1 MICKKTVRL
10 VSLFLV
16 LELVLGSVVF
26 AQQTVSVRLKDV
38 SRIIEARDNQLLGF
52 GLVVG
57 LRNSG
62 DSRATGF
69 TQVALRNLLGKL
81 GISVGGSDFN
91 SRNVAAVMVTSTLPP
106 FMKKGQRISVIVS
119 ALGDCSSLA
128 GGMLLLTPL
137 QGADMRTYAVAQ
149 GAVIVSGVSETTATA
164 KLFKDQ
170 ATVGNIP
177 GGAIIEE
184 EVPVT
189 FSDQH
194 NITVVMNES
203 NFITV
208 ARAARAVQEAGFPGA
223 KAVDANTVK
232 IPLSDLDSSDLVT
245 TIAVLENVLL
255 VPDSS
260 SKIVV
265 NARTGTV
272 VIGEMVRLLPVALTH
287 GSVSI
292 KITDQ
297 TANALQQGET
307 QSPIQVQEND
317 SRIIYLNPSAT
328 LSSLVDSLN
337 EIGVTPKD
345 LISIIQALKESGA
358 LIADIDVI

>member
-1 MICKKTVRL
+1 MKKYLIRI
-10 VSLFLV
+10 VSVFLIAQIAMSSA
-16 LELVLGSVVF
+16 LC

-57 LRNSG
+57 LRNTG
-62 DSRATGF
+62 DSRSTGF
-69 TQVALRNLLGKL
+69 TQTALRNLLGKL
-81 GISVGGSDFN
+81 GLSVGGVDFN

-119 ALGDCSSLA
+119 ALGDCTSLS

-149 GAVIVSGVSETTATA
+149 GAVIVSGVSEISASS
-164 KLFKDQ
+164 KLYKDQ

-177 GGAIIEE
+177 AGAIIEE

-223 KAVDANTVK
+223 KAIDANTVK

-260 SKIVV
+260 CKIVV
-265 NARTGTV
+265 NSRTGTV

-292 KITDQ
+292 RITEQ
-297 TANALQQGET
+297 GPGGGLQQGTPE
-307 QSPIQVQEND
+307 SPIQVQEND
-317 SRIIYLNPSAT
+317 SRLIYLSPSAT

>member
-1 MICKKTVRL
+1 MMKKISKI
-10 VSLFLV
+10 VSFCLIMLLCLSPFT
-16 LELVLGSVVF
+16 F
-26 AQQTVSVRLKDV
+26 AQQPVSVRLKDV
-38 SRIIEARDNQLLGF
+38 GKVIEARDNQLLGF

-81 GISVGGSDFN
+81 GITVGGSDFN
-91 SRNVAAVMVTSTLPP
+91 SRNVAAVMVTATLPP
-106 FMKKGQRISVIVS
+106 FMKKGQRIPVTVS
-119 ALGDCSSLA
+119 ALGDCSSLS
-128 GGMLLLTPL
+128 GGTLLLTPL
-137 QGADMRTYAVAQ
+137 QGADMRTYAVSQ
-149 GAVIVSGVSETTATA
+149 GPVVVSGVSEISSSA
-164 KLFKDQ
+164 KLYKDQ

-177 GGAIIEE
+177 DGAIIEE
-184 EVPVT
+184 EVAVT

-208 ARAARAVQEAGFPGA
+208 ARAARSIQEAGFPGA
-223 KAVDANTVK
+223 KAIDANTVK

-245 TIAVLENVLL
+245 TIAILENVLL

-265 NARTGTV
+265 NSRTGTV

-292 KITDQ
+292 RISEQ
-297 TANALQQGET
+297 NANSFQGGET
-307 QSPIQVQEND
+307 PSPIQVQEND
-317 SRIIYLNPSAT
+317 SRLIYLNPSST

-358 LIADIDVI
+358 LIAEISVI